1 MHCQVIRCVEL
12 FVLKTIQQHRDRA
25 IVFGSRY
32 PARIVLAGE
41 QPALSVPIVA
51 VAVVR
56 GATKNADLSSLLQPS
71 QHSIVGDVAEEEIP
85 PIRKPYRTFRPPR
98 ANV

>member
-1 MHCQVIRCVEL
+1 MHRQIIRRVEFL
-12 FVLKTIQQHRDRA
+12 VLETIHQHRDRA

-32 PARIVLAGE
+32 PSRIVLAGE

-51 VAVVR
+51 VAVIR
-56 GATKNADLSSLLQPS
+56 RATENADFSSLLQPS

-85 PIRKPYRTFRPPR
+85 PIRKPYRSFRPPR
-98 ANV
+98 AHV